1 MYDDIAEFRG
11 FYQTSLGRRVS
22 NLIRRQLCA
31 FWRGGPSLSSACL
44 GYGFPFVDKT
54 LTLLAFMPARRGAII
69 WPSASSV
76 RGCLTEPDVLPLPD
90 VHLDRLLL
98 VHALEFEH
106 DPGRV
111 LDECWRVLDGAGQLM
126 VVVPNRRGLWARA
139 ERSPFGH
146 GRPFSGRQLRQL
158 LKSHGF
164 EPRRTRCAVFI
175 PPLAGKFFQRFA
187 PAIERIG
194 AKLWPALGGVLLV
207 EADKILYAASRK
219 GRKLSQRKISDT
231 SVLIGQTRE
240 VLSPK
245 ILSRIQQQMA
255 DGPSKRCQL

>member
-54 LTLLAFMPARRGAII
+54 MTLLAFMPARRGAIV

-76 RGCLTEPDVLPLPD
+76 RGCLIEPDVLPLPD

-111 LDECWRVLDGAGQLM
+111 LDECWRVLDGAGRLL
-126 VVVPNRRGLWARA
+126 VIVPNRSGLWARA

-146 GRPFSGRQLRQL
+146 GRPFSGRQLRRL
-158 LKSHGF
+158 LKFHGF
-164 EPRRTRCAVFI
+164 EPRKTSRAVFI
-175 PPLAGKFFQRFA
+175 PPLSGQLFQRFA
-187 PAIERIG
+187 PAIESIG
-194 AKLWPALGGVLLV
+194 HRLWPAVGGVLLV
-207 EADKILYAASRK
+207 EADKILYAASTKRQ
-219 GRKLSQRKISDT
+219 KLRRQKIT
-231 SVLIGQTRE
+231 GTPALIGQSRDS
-240 VLSPK
+240 LSSK
-245 ILSRIQQQMA
+245 ISSQACQSSA
-255 DGPSKRCQL
+255 DAQSMGF

>member
-54 LTLLAFMPARRGAII
+54 MTLLAFMPARRGAIV

-76 RGCLTEPDVLPLPD
+76 RGCLVEPDVLPLPD
-90 VHLDRLLL
+90 VQLDRLLL

-111 LDECWRVLDGAGQLM
+111 LDECWRVLDGAGQIM

-146 GRPFSGRQLRQL
+146 GRPFSGRQLHRL
-158 LKSHGF
+158 LKLHGF
-164 EPRRTRCAVFI
+164 EPRRTNRAVFI
-175 PPLAGKFFQRFA
+175 PPLAGKVFQRFA
-187 PAIERIG
+187 PALERIG

-207 EADKILYAASRK
+207 EADKILYAASGRN
-219 GRKLSQRKISDT
+219 RKLRTRKISDT
-231 SVLIGQTRE
+231 SVLVGQTRD
-240 VLSPK
+240 VLLPK
-245 ILSRIQQQMA
+245 TLLYTQQNMA
-255 DGPSKRCQL
+255 DGLSKRC